1 MASPLVSG
9 AGSEGPLAG
18 AGGEGSESTVLE
30 DLVLQAEIFVQYGL
44 KAKAV
49 ERLKR
54 AIKLFP
60 GEELRH
66 EKLRSLMGLSGMEVK
81 AAAPKTQAAAPAV
94 EAAEDELDIAQVS
107 DITRNIYRQGTV
119 KAVLFTAVNDVGRA
133 WKASKCVAA
142 LCTPG
147 KTPSALLEYCATGM
161 KQSDAM
167 SLVKL
172 VHGTMKL
179 GADGSA
185 VSVEDAEAS
194 PALASLQPVI
204 KASSIRSILAIAMFE
219 GDQQLGVV
227 VLEQCD
233 RRRKWIPK
241 EVAVLKSLVEQMA
254 MAISH
259 VKLRG
264 LMKSLAVTDERTG
277 MLNRG
282 SYVDCL
288 LAETSRATKQGG
300 TLSVALLQFGR
311 GAQFVREAGQDNIKK
326 FIEEVGQA
334 MTSHLRPNDVAI
346 RYDATTLALVMPDTK
361 GPEAMQVMD
370 KLRKLVG
377 GIRLGDK
384 GSPPMTFGLAEPILG
399 NGTEPVDSVTELIN
413 RVEDALEGAHKD
425 GVGMGKLLT
434 PADAGSAAV

>member
-1 MASPLVSG
+1 
-9 AGSEGPLAG
+9 
-18 AGGEGSESTVLE
+18 
-30 DLVLQAEIFVQYGL
+30 
-44 KAKAV
+44 
-49 ERLKR
+49 
-54 AIKLFP
+54 
-60 GEELRH
+60 
-66 EKLRSLMGLSGMEVK
+66 
-81 AAAPKTQAAAPAV
+81 
-94 EAAEDELDIAQVS
+94 
-107 DITRNIYRQGTV
+107 
-119 KAVLFTAVNDVGRA
+119 
-133 WKASKCVAA
+133 
-142 LCTPG
+142 
-147 KTPSALLEYCATGM
+147 
-161 KQSDAM
+161 M

-179 GADGSA
+179 CADGSA

-194 PALASLQPVI
+194 PTLAALQPVVKAGSI
-204 KASSIRSILAIAMFE
+204 KSLLAIAMFE

-233 RRRKWIPK
+233 RRRKWKPK
-241 EVAVLKSLVEQMA
+241 EVAVLKNLVEQMA

-282 SYVDCL
+282 AYLDCL
-288 LAETSRATKQGG
+288 LAETTRATKQQGG
-300 TLSVALLQFGR
+300 TLSVALLQFGT
-311 GAQFVREAGQDNIKK
+311 GAQFVREAGQDAIKK

-361 GPEAMQVMD
+361 GPEAMVVMD

-384 GSPPMTFGLAEPILG
+384 ASPPMTFGLAEPILG

-413 RVEDALEGAHKD
+413 RVEAALEGAHKD

-434 PADAGSAAV
+434 PEAPGL